1 MRDRKVEGSH
11 RLWGEMKRLVWDR
24 LREQLQGDVKVRRL
38 ESRDRDSE
46 KTSAAIT

>member
-1 MRDRKVEGSH
+1 MRDRKDEGSH
-11 RLWGEMKRLVWDR
+11 RLWGEMKSLVWDR